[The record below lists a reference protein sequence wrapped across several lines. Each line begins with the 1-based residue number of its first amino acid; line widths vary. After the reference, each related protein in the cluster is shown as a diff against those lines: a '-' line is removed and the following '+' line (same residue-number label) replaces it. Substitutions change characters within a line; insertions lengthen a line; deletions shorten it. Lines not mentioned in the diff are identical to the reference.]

1 MSTIHVV
8 RGAGRVGDVFSSSLG
23 LLDGDNVLAHRRTRN
38 LIWVRDQYADLAM
51 ETLHNAGIG
60 AEAQPSYET
69 LSNSAASHRA
79 DRKQRYHF
87 VN

>member
-8 RGAGRVGDVFSSSLG
+8 RGTRRVDDVFSSSLG
-23 LLDGDNVLAHRRTRN
+23 LLDGDSVLAHRRTRN
-38 LIWVRDQYADLAM
+38 LIWVRDQYADCAM

-69 LSNSAASHRA
+69 LSNSAASHGTG
-79 DRKQRYHF
+79 RKLKHHF